1 MYSHD
6 LQTCDWPRNVYCYN
20 GTTFVDNNNVQQPSP
35 QESRSRTR
43 GAVSPTQVSTRNPSY
58 SYNPIKIETYGQL
71 SRAQEESSVVGK
83 KPGRVVIPDDEYQQQ
98 RSGRSYEGSLPNYKE
113 EIYQQGR

>member
-20 GTTFVDNNNVQQPSP
+20 GTTFVDNNNVQQAPA
-35 QESRSRTR
+35 QESRTR
-43 GAVSPTQVSTRNPSY
+43 GRGSPAPAQNTRGNQY

-71 SRAQEESSVVGK
+71 RNAQEESVIGR
-83 KPGRVVIPDDEYQQQ
+83 KPGRVSDQDEVQAQ

-113 EIYQQGR
+113 EIYQQQAR

>member
-20 GTTFVDNNNVQQPSP
+20 GTTFQDNNSVQQVQ
-35 QESRSRTR
+35 QESRQRTR
-43 GAVSPTQVSTRNPSY
+43 GGGRESNQRL

-83 KPGRVVIPDDEYQQQ
+83 KPGRVVLVDDEYQRQ

>member
-20 GTTFVDNNNVQQPSP
+20 GTTFVDNNSVQQVQ
-35 QESRSRTR
+35 QESRTRTR
-43 GAVSPTQVSTRNPSY
+43 GGGGSQQSGGNQRL

-71 SRAQEESSVVGK
+71 SRAAEESSVVGK
-83 KPGRVVIPDDEYQQQ
+83 KPGRVVLVDDEYQQQ